1 MRSESRSPSRRGF
14 TLVELLVV
22 MALIAIIS
30 TLSAPNFLRLVHR
43 SKLTGFAR
51 QSESLMRLARQYS
64 IRHNTPAVVRID
76 TASEEIIA
84 FVDIDGVNAGDPSDR
99 IFNPVAGRPT
109 RSTDFEVARYRLP
122 NSVDFDG
129 PTADPYGHG
138 AVSDFTPVATENVA
152 VFRPNGSVVHA
163 GAFRL
168 ADKFGNYLELRVDP
182 PISGR
187 IQVRKFSDVD
197 LKWHL
202 RNETGKP
209 WKWN

>member
-1 MRSESRSPSRRGF
+1 MRSDSRSPSRRGF

-43 SKLTGFAR
+43 SKLTGIAR
-51 QSESLMRLARQYS
+51 QSESLMRQARQYS
-64 IRHNTPAVVRID
+64 IRYNTPAVVRID
-76 TASEEIIA
+76 TSSEEIIA
-84 FVDIDGVNAGDPSDR
+84 FVDIDGVNAGDPADW

-122 NSVDFDG
+122 NTVDFDS
-129 PTADPYGHG
+129 PAADPYGHG
-138 AVSDFTPVATENVA
+138 VISDFTPVAAENVA

-197 LKWHL
+197 SQWHI